1 MFAVRS
7 LPAEIDPNLSHDPIH
22 SLQEGKLY
30 QLWKSKM
37 KEYIA
42 SVTMP
47 TGWSLA
53 NVDFSQLKV
62 LPSED
67 LKPVDIADS
76 DMNVFDQQLFGK
88 VETNKSTQD
97 TPKSEGVL
105 AKKSPQKEDH
115 FNTKGKTR
123 KTKGHS
129 AFDFINRNSTPVSE
143 EVTSTNYD
151 SRELKQGTFF

>member
-1 MFAVRS
+1 M
-7 LPAEIDPNLSHDPIH
+7 
-22 SLQEGKLY
+22 
-30 QLWKSKM
+30 
-37 KEYIA
+37 
-42 SVTMP
+42 
-47 TGWSLA
+47 
-53 NVDFSQLKV
+53 

-88 VETNKSTQD
+88 VETNKGTQG
-97 TPKSEGVL
+97 KSEGVL
-105 AKKSPQKEDH
+105 EKKSPPKEDH
-115 FNTKGKTR
+115 FNTKVKTR

-151 SRELKQGTFF
+151 SRELKQGIFFR

>member
-30 QLWKSKM
+30 QLWKNKM
-37 KEYIA
+37 KEDIA

-53 NVDFSQLKV
+53 NVDSSELKV

-88 VETNKSTQD
+88 VETNKGTQG
-97 TPKSEGVL
+97 KSEGVL
-105 AKKSPQKEDH
+105 EKKSPPKEDH
-115 FNTKGKTR
+115 FNTKVKTR